1 MTTAGNIT
9 VLTPSEAAYQAAA
22 EALGK
27 GHLVVLPTETVYG
40 VFADSEN
47 PEAMASLGK
56 LVGEEAA
63 HTAGWHAP
71 SVEAVLE
78 RVQTNHP
85 IHQRLVERLLPGP
98 AAIVF
103 ESGDSV
109 RVPDNAAALAVLQT
123 AHDTGHARI
132 LGVGLV
138 GEAFGSGEHV
148 RLLLDDDA
156 IRTKLEDADVRVVID
171 AGATVMGK
179 PSTVIKLTPDGG
191 YQITRQGPIGENP
204 IRDRLRRRV
213 LFVCTGNTCRSPM
226 AEVIARRVLR
236 EAGEP
241 EDLIEV
247 TSAGIMAADGMA
259 MTDEAREAVEKL
271 GYQAGQHRS
280 HQVTQA
286 EVNRADEIYTL
297 TNSHMATLRR
307 QFPGAAWKIQTLDPA
322 GGDVD
327 DPIGGSPEVYD
338 QTCRAIRDFVRAR
351 LGSPGQEGDRA

>member
-9 VLTPSEAAYQAAA
+9 VLTPSESAYQAAA
-22 EALGK
+22 EALGR
-27 GHLVVLPTETVYG
+27 GHLVVLPTETIYG

-47 PEAMASLGK
+47 PGAMASLGR
-56 LVGEEAA
+56 LVGDDSA
-63 HTAGWHAP
+63 HVAGWHAP
-71 SVEAVLE
+71 SVEAVLD
-78 RVQTNHP
+78 RVRTSHP
-85 IHQRLVERLLPGP
+85 LHQRLVERLLPGP

-123 AHDTGHARI
+123 AHDAGHTRI
-132 LGVGLV
+132 LGVGLA
-138 GEAFGSGEHV
+138 GDEFGSGERV
-148 RLLLDDDA
+148 DTLLDHDTL
-156 IRTKLEDADVRVVID
+156 RTRLEDADVRVVID

-179 PSTVIKLTPDGG
+179 PSTVIRLTRDGG
-191 YQITRQGPIGENP
+191 YEITRHGPIGEHY

-247 TSAGIMAADGMA
+247 ASAGISAGDGMA
-259 MTDEAREAVEKL
+259 MTDEAREALEKL

-280 HQVTQA
+280 RQVTQA
-286 EVNRADEIYTL
+286 DVNRADEIYTL
-297 TNSHMATLRR
+297 TNSHMAVLRR
-307 QFPGAAWKIQTLDPA
+307 QFPGAAWKIQTLDPE

-327 DPIGGSPEVYD
+327 DPIEGSSEVYD
-338 QTCRAIRDFVRAR
+338 LACRAIRDFVRAR
-351 LGSPGQEGDRA
+351 LGSPGQQGDRA